1 MGQMIQASLTRRM
14 GLRKMGRRSE
24 PPSGRPKKRRERRS
38 RFLIVCGGKVTEP
51 SYFRVLKADLGLSNA
66 VDVRPVPKDP
76 LPVVRDAIK
85 IMDIDRNESEREG
98 FDRFREVWV
107 IVDCDN
113 FCNLQ
118 QAQAKARESGI
129 RLVIS
134 NPCFEVWLIDHVRV
148 CPSFSD
154 IRKCEDMAKDLGL
167 VRATDRD
174 RTSTRKAK
182 EVVADSVS
190 GKAGAAVQN
199 ASKHNDDNKRK
210 ARIGN
215 PNNVSQYRSWTDMP
229 EVVQSLMDESHRLG
243 GGHGK

>member
-76 LPVVRDAIK
+76 LSVVRDAIK

-154 IRKCEDMAKDLGL
+154 IRKYDAQHLRERRPRREEARGEHHGRGDIGRNAEKRPTPEGAGRSVICSDCRSTCWG
-167 VRATDRD
+167 TGC
-174 RTSTRKAK
+174 TSPSR
-182 EVVADSVS
+182 
-190 GKAGAAVQN
+190 
-199 ASKHNDDNKRK
+199 RP
-210 ARIGN
+210 R
-215 PNNVSQYRSWTDMP
+215 R
-229 EVVQSLMDESHRLG
+229 
-243 GGHGK
+243 